1 MRTEERTRSRTHGRT
16 TTRDNPE
23 FVPTP
28 SPGADGLLL
37 EDDTSFA
44 LLEGG
49 DKILL
54 E

>member
-1 MRTEERTRSRTHGRT
+1 MRTEGRTRARTHERT

-28 SPGADGLLL
+28 SPGAAAVLL

-44 LLEGG
+44 LLESD

>member
-23 FVPTP
+23 FVPAP
-28 SPGADGLLL
+28 SPSTDDLLL
-37 EDDTSFA
+37 EDGTSFA

>member
-23 FVPTP
+23 FVPIP
-28 SPGADGLLL
+28 SPGVDALLL
-37 EDDTSFA
+37 ENDSFV
-44 LLEGG
+44 LLEN
-49 DKILL
+49 DSKILL

>member
-1 MRTEERTRSRTHGRT
+1 MRTEGRTRARTHERT

-23 FVPTP
+23 FVPAP
-28 SPGADGLLL
+28 SPGVDSLLL

-44 LLEGG
+44 LLESS

>member
-1 MRTEERTRSRTHGRT
+1 MRTEERTRSRTHART

-23 FVPTP
+23 FVPAP
-28 SPGADGLLL
+28 SPGVDALLL

-44 LLEGG
+44 LLESD